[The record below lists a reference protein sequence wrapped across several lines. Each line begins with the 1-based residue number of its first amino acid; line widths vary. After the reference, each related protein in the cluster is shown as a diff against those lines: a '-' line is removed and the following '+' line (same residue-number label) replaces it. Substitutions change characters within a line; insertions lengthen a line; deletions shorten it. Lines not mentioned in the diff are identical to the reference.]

1 TMARRNARNRQPT
14 PSPPPSPSPSPPHQQ
29 APNPAGTH
37 LNVVI
42 QFRQLTPLIFTGV
55 EGPEAVAEWIRQLE
69 QNFDLL
75 QCTDAQ
81 K

>member
-1 TMARRNARNRQPT
+1 IMARRNARNQQPSPS
-14 PSPPPSPSPSPPHQQ
+14 PSPPPSPPHQQ

-37 LNVVI
+37 LNIVI
-42 QFRQLTPLIFTGV
+42 QFRQLTPPTFTGV

-75 QCTDAQ
+75 
-81 K
+81 